1 MTRNHLDSDC
11 DLPDLPQ
18 VTINGL
24 GSSDSIII
32 FCPCDTKRLL
42 QELPLHSKFQGASK
56 PFWPRLFNHSSE
68 ILISDNTLFTKP
80 TLLIYIQQALSGV
93 WRHFRPLSN
102 SHSVETIIS
111 LSSHMTGQY
120 NHFSISLEGSHDH
133 STFQTITWIV
143 GFDDIARLKKTPQP
157 QADVQLV
164 THPTPGILFSGV
176 SFRLYSSDGTT
187 ARNQGSDDGFL
198 GQVCADGSVHL
209 PFNFF
214 YQCTRLCDYHYDI
227 SPDPS
232 VLRDLDPQSVE
243 LARQLSV
250 GTQET
255 PFGTSAILNLFRR
268 VKRRDSD
275 SRYIDL
281 STLSNNLEKELAPY
295 YEAGLVSELAEFE
308 APALDMFM
316 RQDSASDRAEL
327 EVATAELRSISRE
340 SNPGLLS
347 DEYVASIANSA

>member
-93 WRHFRPLSN
+93 RRHFRPLSN